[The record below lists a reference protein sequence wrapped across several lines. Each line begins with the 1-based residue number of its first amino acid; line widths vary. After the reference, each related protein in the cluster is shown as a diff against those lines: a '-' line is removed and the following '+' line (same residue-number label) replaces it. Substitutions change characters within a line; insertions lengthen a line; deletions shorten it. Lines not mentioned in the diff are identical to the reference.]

1 MQEFAMG
8 KLFLAAVIGFNVTA
22 MVAPATAFGLM
33 VGFGA
38 VMGLTALACV
48 GLTIIGI
55 IRDAK
60 EDARIGREIEEGRS
74 WERIG
79 R

>member
-1 MQEFAMG
+1 MG
-8 KLFLAAVIGFNVTA
+8 KLFLAVVIGFNVTA
-22 MVAPATAFGLM
+22 IVAPATAFGLM

-38 VMGLTALACV
+38 IMGVMALTCV
-48 GLTIIGI
+48 GLTVVGV

-60 EDARIGREIEEGRS
+60 EDARVSRLIEEGRS